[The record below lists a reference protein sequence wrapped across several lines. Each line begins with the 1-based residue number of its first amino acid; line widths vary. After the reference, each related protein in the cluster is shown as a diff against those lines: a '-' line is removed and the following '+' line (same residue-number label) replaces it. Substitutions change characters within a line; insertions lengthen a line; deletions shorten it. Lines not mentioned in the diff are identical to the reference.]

1 VVYGFA
7 AERYITWHY
16 NAASHASAIH
26 NVTHPRPSLSTRQ
39 QRESFQSSNHAVV
52 FFVFFGIS
60 VNSTALSNCRIF
72 SLFAPVS
79 KLLTFSYFNVMLFAF
94 ASAFPCLK
102 FFDMPQHFTLSK
114 QSYSGSVSIQLLLPL
129 DLRFQIC
136 TMKCNYGKCYTFL

>member
-1 VVYGFA
+1 MVLQQ
-7 AERYITWHY
+7 
-16 NAASHASAIH
+16 S
-26 NVTHPRPSLSTRQ
+26 VTLRGIIMPPVTLQRFTMSRTLVPLFRPV
-39 QRESFQSSNHAVV
+39 SSENHFKVATMPLF